1 MADYATVSRVA
12 KILARATSPE
22 ENEAKS
28 ALDHAYKRMVR
39 DGVTLQDLLTL
50 PEAELFQDALV
61 RLVDVILSNQADLSP
76 SAKRA
81 AYAEYMRLIVAKF
94 SGAGQSST
102 AGESSREE
110 QARAYRERH
119 GYQERQ
125 EQSRR
130 AEAGPGASVPPGTRS
145 FWRLLAYPTLT
156 PCYPLTSCSVRIS
169 APPDGVQ
176 REAHHVA
183 NEKELAWMLKPEL
196 LTALHYC
203 AVITLTG
210 AITSEY
216 FLFRRGMSIE
226 QVRKLLLADS
236 LAALALLLI
245 FITGVLLVVAH
256 PQPPAILFANPG
268 YRTKLLMFFAM
279 AISFGYPSR
288 LFHHW
293 RRSLRQG
300 RAPLVSTQQQFWVI
314 WILRG
319 NLLLLALL
327 PLLAKLA
334 SR

>member
-1 MADYATVSRVA
+1 M
-12 KILARATSPE
+12 
-22 ENEAKS
+22 
-28 ALDHAYKRMVR
+28 
-39 DGVTLQDLLTL
+39 
-50 PEAELFQDALV
+50 
-61 RLVDVILSNQADLSP
+61 
-76 SAKRA
+76 
-81 AYAEYMRLIVAKF
+81 
-94 SGAGQSST
+94 
-102 AGESSREE
+102 
-110 QARAYRERH
+110 
-119 GYQERQ
+119 
-125 EQSRR
+125 
-130 AEAGPGASVPPGTRS
+130 
-145 FWRLLAYPTLT
+145 
-156 PCYPLTSCSVRIS
+156 
-169 APPDGVQ
+169 
-176 REAHHVA
+176 A

-314 WILRG
+314 WILRD
-319 NLLLLALL
+319 NLLLALL

>member
-1 MADYATVSRVA
+1 
-12 KILARATSPE
+12 
-22 ENEAKS
+22 
-28 ALDHAYKRMVR
+28 
-39 DGVTLQDLLTL
+39 
-50 PEAELFQDALV
+50 
-61 RLVDVILSNQADLSP
+61 
-76 SAKRA
+76 
-81 AYAEYMRLIVAKF
+81 
-94 SGAGQSST
+94 
-102 AGESSREE
+102 
-110 QARAYRERH
+110 
-119 GYQERQ
+119 
-125 EQSRR
+125 
-130 AEAGPGASVPPGTRS
+130 
-145 FWRLLAYPTLT
+145 
-156 PCYPLTSCSVRIS
+156 
-169 APPDGVQ
+169 
-176 REAHHVA
+176 
-183 NEKELAWMLKPEL
+183 
-196 LTALHYC
+196 
-203 AVITLTG
+203 
-210 AITSEY
+210 
-216 FLFRRGMSIE
+216 MSIE

>member
-1 MADYATVSRVA
+1 
-12 KILARATSPE
+12 
-22 ENEAKS
+22 
-28 ALDHAYKRMVR
+28 
-39 DGVTLQDLLTL
+39 
-50 PEAELFQDALV
+50 
-61 RLVDVILSNQADLSP
+61 
-76 SAKRA
+76 
-81 AYAEYMRLIVAKF
+81 
-94 SGAGQSST
+94 
-102 AGESSREE
+102 
-110 QARAYRERH
+110 
-119 GYQERQ
+119 
-125 EQSRR
+125 
-130 AEAGPGASVPPGTRS
+130 
-145 FWRLLAYPTLT
+145 
-156 PCYPLTSCSVRIS
+156 
-169 APPDGVQ
+169 
-176 REAHHVA
+176 
-183 NEKELAWMLKPEL
+183 MLKPEL

-279 AISFGYPSR
+279 AISFGYPAGCSTTGADPCAR
-288 LFHHW
+288 DGL
-293 RRSLRQG
+293 
-300 RAPLVSTQQQFWVI
+300 PLVSTQQQFWVI

>member
-1 MADYATVSRVA
+1 M
-12 KILARATSPE
+12 
-22 ENEAKS
+22 
-28 ALDHAYKRMVR
+28 
-39 DGVTLQDLLTL
+39 
-50 PEAELFQDALV
+50 
-61 RLVDVILSNQADLSP
+61 
-76 SAKRA
+76 
-81 AYAEYMRLIVAKF
+81 
-94 SGAGQSST
+94 
-102 AGESSREE
+102 
-110 QARAYRERH
+110 
-119 GYQERQ
+119 
-125 EQSRR
+125 
-130 AEAGPGASVPPGTRS
+130 
-145 FWRLLAYPTLT
+145 
-156 PCYPLTSCSVRIS
+156 
-169 APPDGVQ
+169 
-176 REAHHVA
+176 A

-245 FITGVLLVVAH
+245 FITGVLLVGAH
-256 PQPPAILFANPG
+256 PQPPAILLANPG
-268 YRTKLLMFFAM
+268 YLTKLLMFFAM

>member
-1 MADYATVSRVA
+1 M
-12 KILARATSPE
+12 
-22 ENEAKS
+22 
-28 ALDHAYKRMVR
+28 
-39 DGVTLQDLLTL
+39 
-50 PEAELFQDALV
+50 
-61 RLVDVILSNQADLSP
+61 
-76 SAKRA
+76 
-81 AYAEYMRLIVAKF
+81 
-94 SGAGQSST
+94 
-102 AGESSREE
+102 
-110 QARAYRERH
+110 
-119 GYQERQ
+119 
-125 EQSRR
+125 
-130 AEAGPGASVPPGTRS
+130 
-145 FWRLLAYPTLT
+145 
-156 PCYPLTSCSVRIS
+156 
-169 APPDGVQ
+169 
-176 REAHHVA
+176 A

-256 PQPPAILFANPG
+256 PQPPAILLANPG

-279 AISFGYPSR
+279 AISFGYPCR

>member
-1 MADYATVSRVA
+1 M
-12 KILARATSPE
+12 
-22 ENEAKS
+22 
-28 ALDHAYKRMVR
+28 
-39 DGVTLQDLLTL
+39 
-50 PEAELFQDALV
+50 
-61 RLVDVILSNQADLSP
+61 
-76 SAKRA
+76 
-81 AYAEYMRLIVAKF
+81 
-94 SGAGQSST
+94 
-102 AGESSREE
+102 
-110 QARAYRERH
+110 
-119 GYQERQ
+119 
-125 EQSRR
+125 
-130 AEAGPGASVPPGTRS
+130 
-145 FWRLLAYPTLT
+145 
-156 PCYPLTSCSVRIS
+156 
-169 APPDGVQ
+169 
-176 REAHHVA
+176 A

-203 AVITLTG
+203 SVITLTG

>member
-1 MADYATVSRVA
+1 M
-12 KILARATSPE
+12 
-22 ENEAKS
+22 
-28 ALDHAYKRMVR
+28 
-39 DGVTLQDLLTL
+39 
-50 PEAELFQDALV
+50 
-61 RLVDVILSNQADLSP
+61 
-76 SAKRA
+76 
-81 AYAEYMRLIVAKF
+81 
-94 SGAGQSST
+94 
-102 AGESSREE
+102 
-110 QARAYRERH
+110 
-119 GYQERQ
+119 
-125 EQSRR
+125 
-130 AEAGPGASVPPGTRS
+130 
-145 FWRLLAYPTLT
+145 
-156 PCYPLTSCSVRIS
+156 
-169 APPDGVQ
+169 
-176 REAHHVA
+176 A

-314 WILRG
+314 WILRS

>member
-1 MADYATVSRVA
+1 M
-12 KILARATSPE
+12 
-22 ENEAKS
+22 
-28 ALDHAYKRMVR
+28 
-39 DGVTLQDLLTL
+39 
-50 PEAELFQDALV
+50 
-61 RLVDVILSNQADLSP
+61 
-76 SAKRA
+76 
-81 AYAEYMRLIVAKF
+81 
-94 SGAGQSST
+94 
-102 AGESSREE
+102 
-110 QARAYRERH
+110 
-119 GYQERQ
+119 
-125 EQSRR
+125 
-130 AEAGPGASVPPGTRS
+130 
-145 FWRLLAYPTLT
+145 
-156 PCYPLTSCSVRIS
+156 
-169 APPDGVQ
+169 
-176 REAHHVA
+176 A

-203 AVITLTG
+203 AVITLTA

>member
-1 MADYATVSRVA
+1 
-12 KILARATSPE
+12 
-22 ENEAKS
+22 
-28 ALDHAYKRMVR
+28 
-39 DGVTLQDLLTL
+39 
-50 PEAELFQDALV
+50 
-61 RLVDVILSNQADLSP
+61 
-76 SAKRA
+76 
-81 AYAEYMRLIVAKF
+81 
-94 SGAGQSST
+94 
-102 AGESSREE
+102 
-110 QARAYRERH
+110 
-119 GYQERQ
+119 
-125 EQSRR
+125 
-130 AEAGPGASVPPGTRS
+130 
-145 FWRLLAYPTLT
+145 
-156 PCYPLTSCSVRIS
+156 
-169 APPDGVQ
+169 
-176 REAHHVA
+176 
-183 NEKELAWMLKPEL
+183 MLKPEL

-256 PQPPAILFANPG
+256 PQPPAILFANRG

>member
-1 MADYATVSRVA
+1 
-12 KILARATSPE
+12 
-22 ENEAKS
+22 
-28 ALDHAYKRMVR
+28 
-39 DGVTLQDLLTL
+39 
-50 PEAELFQDALV
+50 
-61 RLVDVILSNQADLSP
+61 
-76 SAKRA
+76 
-81 AYAEYMRLIVAKF
+81 
-94 SGAGQSST
+94 
-102 AGESSREE
+102 
-110 QARAYRERH
+110 
-119 GYQERQ
+119 
-125 EQSRR
+125 
-130 AEAGPGASVPPGTRS
+130 
-145 FWRLLAYPTLT
+145 
-156 PCYPLTSCSVRIS
+156 
-169 APPDGVQ
+169 
-176 REAHHVA
+176 
-183 NEKELAWMLKPEL
+183 MLKPEL

-256 PQPPAILFANPG
+256 PQPTAILLANPG

>member
-1 MADYATVSRVA
+1 M
-12 KILARATSPE
+12 
-22 ENEAKS
+22 
-28 ALDHAYKRMVR
+28 
-39 DGVTLQDLLTL
+39 
-50 PEAELFQDALV
+50 
-61 RLVDVILSNQADLSP
+61 
-76 SAKRA
+76 
-81 AYAEYMRLIVAKF
+81 
-94 SGAGQSST
+94 
-102 AGESSREE
+102 
-110 QARAYRERH
+110 
-119 GYQERQ
+119 
-125 EQSRR
+125 
-130 AEAGPGASVPPGTRS
+130 
-145 FWRLLAYPTLT
+145 
-156 PCYPLTSCSVRIS
+156 
-169 APPDGVQ
+169 
-176 REAHHVA
+176 A

-216 FLFRRGMSIE
+216 FLVRRGMSIE

-300 RAPLVSTQQQFWVI
+300 RAPLASTQQQFWVI

>member
-1 MADYATVSRVA
+1 M
-12 KILARATSPE
+12 
-22 ENEAKS
+22 
-28 ALDHAYKRMVR
+28 
-39 DGVTLQDLLTL
+39 
-50 PEAELFQDALV
+50 
-61 RLVDVILSNQADLSP
+61 
-76 SAKRA
+76 
-81 AYAEYMRLIVAKF
+81 
-94 SGAGQSST
+94 
-102 AGESSREE
+102 
-110 QARAYRERH
+110 
-119 GYQERQ
+119 
-125 EQSRR
+125 
-130 AEAGPGASVPPGTRS
+130 
-145 FWRLLAYPTLT
+145 
-156 PCYPLTSCSVRIS
+156 
-169 APPDGVQ
+169 
-176 REAHHVA
+176 A

-245 FITGVLLVVAH
+245 FITDVLLVVAH

>member
-1 MADYATVSRVA
+1 
-12 KILARATSPE
+12 
-22 ENEAKS
+22 
-28 ALDHAYKRMVR
+28 
-39 DGVTLQDLLTL
+39 
-50 PEAELFQDALV
+50 
-61 RLVDVILSNQADLSP
+61 
-76 SAKRA
+76 
-81 AYAEYMRLIVAKF
+81 
-94 SGAGQSST
+94 
-102 AGESSREE
+102 
-110 QARAYRERH
+110 
-119 GYQERQ
+119 
-125 EQSRR
+125 
-130 AEAGPGASVPPGTRS
+130 
-145 FWRLLAYPTLT
+145 
-156 PCYPLTSCSVRIS
+156 
-169 APPDGVQ
+169 
-176 REAHHVA
+176 
-183 NEKELAWMLKPEL
+183 MLKPEL

-256 PQPPAILFANPG
+256 PQPPAILLANPG

-319 NLLLLALL
+319 SLLLLALL

>member
-1 MADYATVSRVA
+1 M
-12 KILARATSPE
+12 
-22 ENEAKS
+22 
-28 ALDHAYKRMVR
+28 
-39 DGVTLQDLLTL
+39 
-50 PEAELFQDALV
+50 
-61 RLVDVILSNQADLSP
+61 
-76 SAKRA
+76 
-81 AYAEYMRLIVAKF
+81 
-94 SGAGQSST
+94 
-102 AGESSREE
+102 
-110 QARAYRERH
+110 
-119 GYQERQ
+119 
-125 EQSRR
+125 
-130 AEAGPGASVPPGTRS
+130 
-145 FWRLLAYPTLT
+145 
-156 PCYPLTSCSVRIS
+156 
-169 APPDGVQ
+169 
-176 REAHHVA
+176 A

-268 YRTKLLMFFAM
+268 YRTKLLMFFSM

>member
-1 MADYATVSRVA
+1 
-12 KILARATSPE
+12 
-22 ENEAKS
+22 
-28 ALDHAYKRMVR
+28 
-39 DGVTLQDLLTL
+39 
-50 PEAELFQDALV
+50 
-61 RLVDVILSNQADLSP
+61 
-76 SAKRA
+76 
-81 AYAEYMRLIVAKF
+81 
-94 SGAGQSST
+94 
-102 AGESSREE
+102 
-110 QARAYRERH
+110 
-119 GYQERQ
+119 
-125 EQSRR
+125 
-130 AEAGPGASVPPGTRS
+130 
-145 FWRLLAYPTLT
+145 
-156 PCYPLTSCSVRIS
+156 
-169 APPDGVQ
+169 
-176 REAHHVA
+176 
-183 NEKELAWMLKPEL
+183 MLKPEL

-245 FITGVLLVVAH
+245 FITGVLLVVTH

>member
-1 MADYATVSRVA
+1 
-12 KILARATSPE
+12 
-22 ENEAKS
+22 
-28 ALDHAYKRMVR
+28 
-39 DGVTLQDLLTL
+39 
-50 PEAELFQDALV
+50 
-61 RLVDVILSNQADLSP
+61 
-76 SAKRA
+76 
-81 AYAEYMRLIVAKF
+81 
-94 SGAGQSST
+94 
-102 AGESSREE
+102 
-110 QARAYRERH
+110 
-119 GYQERQ
+119 
-125 EQSRR
+125 
-130 AEAGPGASVPPGTRS
+130 
-145 FWRLLAYPTLT
+145 
-156 PCYPLTSCSVRIS
+156 
-169 APPDGVQ
+169 
-176 REAHHVA
+176 
-183 NEKELAWMLKPEL
+183 MLKPEL

-293 RRSLRQG
+293 RRFLRQG